1 MRRSRALL
9 GGLALAAAGASLY
22 RRVGFRPRERA
33 ELQFEDGSAL
43 SLAGSPAV
51 DEFAALARVALAA
64 SR

>member
-9 GGLALAAAGASLY
+9 GGLALAAVGASLY
-22 RRVGFRPRERA
+22 RRIGLRHRERA
-33 ELQFEDGSAL
+33 ELQFEDGSTL

-51 DEFAALARVALAA
+51 DEIASLARAALAA

>member
-9 GGLALAAAGASLY
+9 GGFALAAAGVSIY
-22 RRVGFRPRERA
+22 RRVGLRPRERA
-33 ELQFEDGSAL
+33 ELQFEDGSTV

-51 DEFAALARVALAA
+51 DEIASLARAALDA